1 MAQDPVHTYL
11 ISDLVTNR
19 TLAEVPLTGV
29 KYSKKLGASG
39 SLSATLSLGDPRISA
54 IDPYD
59 LSTPGR
65 RVVYVLR
72 DSRPVWGGLVWTRK
86 FDSGSQ
92 QISLGCGDF
101 WSYFEHRKV
110 LPVLPAAAFT
120 DPHFVARQKVEWKN
134 TDQNTIARG
143 LVELA
148 QSHPGGNIG
157 VTFPDRDL
165 SGIRLDRTY
174 FGYQNVS
181 VGDALRKLSQLYDG
195 PDVMFD
201 VGPPDGNGRPT
212 RLLRLG
218 TPRLGQQGS
227 AHVWEYGGNLL
238 GYGWPSDGTRMATR
252 TFASGDGIESGMLVA
267 VAEDRDRYSDGW
279 PMLETEYGYSSVT
292 DPGQLA
298 SHALSDQAVSRLPV
312 VLPTLTVHGGLPPTV
327 AEIGMGDDA
336 RVIIKD
342 GFHAGGLDTLMRIV
356 ALDVTVGDD
365 GREGVDLTM
374 NPLLEDAA

>member
-11 ISDLVTNR
+11 ISDLMTNR

-39 SLSATLSLGDPRISA
+39 TLSATLSLGDARISA

-120 DPHFVARQKVEWKN
+120 DPHFVAKQKVEWKN
-134 TDQNTIARG
+134 TDQNTIARN

-157 VTFPDRDL
+157 VTFPDRGL

-201 VGPPDGNGRPT
+201 VGPPDRNGRPT

-218 TPRLGQQGS
+218 TPRLGQEGS

-267 VAEDRDRYSDGW
+267 VAEDRDRYPDGW

-327 AEIGMGDDA
+327 AEIGVGDDA

-342 GFHAGGLDTLMRIV
+342 DFHAGGIDTLMRIV

-365 GREGVDLTM
+365 GREGVVLTM

>member
-1 MAQDPVHTYL
+1 MAQAPVHTYL

-39 SLSATLSLGDPRISA
+39 TLSATLSLGDARIRA

-86 FDSGSQ
+86 FDSESQ
-92 QISLGCGDF
+92 QISLGCADF

-110 LPVLPAAAFT
+110 LPVLPAAAFE
-120 DPHFVARQKVEWKN
+120 DPHFVAKQKVEWKN
-134 TDQNTIARG
+134 TDQNTIARN

-174 FGYQNVS
+174 FGYQNAS

-201 VGPPDGNGRPT
+201 VGPPDRDGRPT
-212 RLLRLG
+212 RLMRLG

-252 TFASGDGIESGMLVA
+252 TFASGDGIETGMLVA
-267 VAEDRDRYSDGW
+267 VAEDRVRYPDGW
-279 PMLETEYGYSSVT
+279 PLLETEYGYSSVT
-292 DPGQLA
+292 DPDQLA
-298 SHALSDQAVSRLPV
+298 SHARSDQAVSRLPV

-327 AEIGMGDDA
+327 AEIGLGDDA
-336 RVIIKD
+336 RVVIKD
-342 GFHAGGLDTLMRIV
+342 DFHAGGLDTLMRIV

-365 GREGVDLTM
+365 GREGVALTM